1 MKKILYVGFISLL
14 LVSCTVTYPGLATG
28 NEATK
33 TGISEKTVWFGI
45 AIRPVDV
52 SVEKA
57 AKNGGITKIA
67 TMDYSMRNG
76 LFRTTYKTI
85 VTGN

>member
-1 MKKILYVGFISLL
+1 MKKILYLGILGLILGSCSIS
-14 LVSCTVTYPGLATG
+14 YPGIATG
-28 NEATK
+28 NEAIK
-33 TGISEKTVWFGI
+33 TGVSEKTIWFGI
-45 AIRPVDV
+45 AIRPVNI
-52 SVEKA
+52 SAEKA

-67 TMDYSMRNG
+67 TLDYSIRVG

>member
-14 LVSCTVTYPGLATG
+14 LVSCTVTYPGIATG
-28 NEATK
+28 NEAIK

>member
-1 MKKILYVGFISLL
+1 MKKIIYSGLFGLCL
-14 LVSCTVTYPGLATG
+14 GSCTVTYPGIATG
-28 NEATK
+28 NTAEK
-33 TGISEKTVWFGI
+33 VGVSERTVWLGI
-45 AIRPVDV
+45 AIRPVDE

-67 TMDYSMRNG
+67 TMDYSMRYG
-76 LFRTTYKTI
+76 LFRNTYKTI